1 MDTGGG
7 ADARSDAPELASALD
22 GLKRR
27 GSALLVV
34 GSVPADVYRR
44 ASARMLGDGDRRRLV
59 VTGVSDCQDS
69 RLEAVPRRTPEWT
82 RIVEFEAPARSTAAA
97 VCTDDSTTSPAGPES
112 PAESAPARDPLANRV
127 DGDVVELGR
136 EVAKTI
142 AQFDSIA
149 GGLSPAELRLAF
161 DCLSVILAE
170 CDLETAFRFSH
181 VLANHVRSVDGMA
194 HFWLPRELDD
204 EAVRVLE
211 PLFDAVV
218 ELRLDGTELQQRWHF
233 RDVDLTSEWLV
244 L

>member
-1 MDTGGG
+1 
-7 ADARSDAPELASALD
+7 
-22 GLKRR
+22 
-27 GSALLVV
+27 
-34 GSVPADVYRR
+34 
-44 ASARMLGDGDRRRLV
+44 